1 MENNKGNAYKTNRNN
16 DKPAYSAGSLRGVEF
31 LEPLENEYTAKIT
44 ITLQEF
50 SAKNVEH
57 ANRLI
62 SEMLDLMADNDLEL
76 PLSGVEW
83 VIS

>member
-1 MENNKGNAYKTNRNN
+1 MQINKGNAYKTNRN
-16 DKPAYSAGSLRGVEF
+16 DTPSHTAGSLRGLEF
-31 LEPLENEYTAKIT
+31 LESLENEYTATVT

-50 SAKNVEH
+50 QAKDIEH

>member
-1 MENNKGNAYKTNRNN
+1 M
-16 DKPAYSAGSLRGVEF
+16 
-31 LEPLENEYTAKIT
+31 NEYTATVT

-50 SAKNVEH
+50 EAKDIEH